1 MKGLSRRAAP
11 GARNREYGGRLMT
24 ANKILL
30 ADGSAATLMRIHAA
44 VKERQYETLT
54 ASSGEDAF
62 ITAVTER
69 PDLVVIDSAIP
80 GMDALEPC
88 RRLRQNELTR
98 TTPVILASL
107 AGETGFP
114 PGTWI
119 SLPTP
124 SASRS
129 TPAISFRSARNTSVT
144 DDA

>member
-114 PGTWI
+114 PGHVDLFADTLRKPI
-119 SLPTP
+119 DTGDLLSKREKHLGD
-124 SASRS
+124 R
-129 TPAISFRSARNTSVT
+129 
-144 DDA
+144 